1 MDYDAYNA
9 FGIRFGRN
17 LPEQV
22 SNMKFTDAENNY
34 LDKLWTEEPRSMKY
48 YEEAFRLAQSNGL
61 NNITKEFDDAHF
73 PKRVVKV
80 LINQY
85 SAHGYAY
92 VKIVISRYTN
102 SYELREHCDC
112 RAIYAPEDEILYN
125 KVFEHMKKEDLEE
138 CINIL
143 KKYDYEKYFC
153 GGGCWLYDGMKDR
166 FEASGIVFSSR
177 F

>member
-22 SNMKFTDAENNY
+22 GNMRFTDGENNY
-34 LDKLWTEEPRSMKY
+34 LNKLWDEQPRAMKY

-61 NNITKEFDDAHF
+61 NNITKEFDETYF
-73 PKRVVKV
+73 PKRVIKV
-80 LINQY
+80 LINRY

-102 SYELREHCDC
+102 IYKIREHCDC

-125 KVFEHMKKEDLEE
+125 KAFECMKKEDLEE

-143 KKYDYEKYFC
+143 KSYNYEKYFC
-153 GGGCWLYDGMKDR
+153 GGGCWLYDGMKMR
-166 FEASGIVFSSR
+166 FEASGIVFASQ